1 MRHLPT
7 LGAYLLALSL
17 FLALTAPARADDST
31 YGTMDT
37 GFGLLS
43 VGRDTASMASVGAV
57 PASAAAAPGRAGGLH
72 PGMAASA
79 LSGLGLLVIGSGLAL
94 RRRRF

>member
-17 FLALTAPARADDST
+17 FLALTAPSRADDST
-31 YGTMDT
+31 YGAMDT

-43 VGRDTASMASVGAV
+43 AGRDTASTASIADAPASV
-57 PASAAAAPGRAGGLH
+57 AAAPGRAGGLH

-94 RRRRF
+94 RRCRF